1 MVTIFTN
8 PRPFSGPFDMIQR
21 NAIESWLNLK
31 GKCQIILFNDEN
43 DTTRKIAKE
52 YNIQCVTD
60 VACNEYGTP
69 LVNDVFEKAIAFS
82 EYDII
87 AQVNADIILFDDF
100 IEAITKI
107 QKSVDDAFFMIGR
120 RWDLDVD
127 FRIDYSVGNWR
138 ETILGNVEIMG
149 KLHGIAGIDYWVF
162 PKQLRFELPA
172 FVVGRPGID
181 SWLIDKARRMHVPV
195 IDTTEK
201 VTIVHQNHNYP
212 AKKRDHYEIE
222 RKLNRKLAGGL
233 SRMMTLLDA
242 NWMLTDKGIIRPP
255 LARMIIS
262 KLSLF
267 YPWRK
272 LLAFKRWLWFFFRDR
287 ILKYFF

>member
-8 PRPFSGPFDMIQR
+8 PRPFKGEFDMIQR

-31 GKCQIILFNDEN
+31 RKCQIILFNDEN
-43 DTTRKIAKE
+43 DTTRKIAQE

-69 LVNDVFEKAIAFS
+69 LLHDVFEKVISFS

-87 AQVNADIILFDDF
+87 AQVNTDIILFDDF
-100 IEAITKI
+100 IEAIAKI
-107 QKSVDDAFFMIGR
+107 KKSVDGAFFMIGR

-127 FRIDYSVGNWR
+127 YRINYSVANWR
-138 ETILGNVEIMG
+138 ETLLRNVEAKG
-149 KLHGIAGIDYWVF
+149 KLHGLSGIDYWVF
-162 PKQLRFELPA
+162 PKKLRFEPPA
-172 FVVGRPGID
+172 FVVGRPGMD
-181 SWLIDKARRMHVPV
+181 SWLVYKTRRMQVPV

-212 AKKRDHYEIE
+212 AKKCDHYKIEIK
-222 RKLNRKLAGGL
+222 RNKKLAGGL
-233 SRMMTLLDA
+233 SCMMSLRDA
-242 NWMLTDKGIIRPP
+242 NWMLTDKGIIMPP
-255 LARMIIS
+255 FKRRILSA
-262 KLSLF
+262 LSLF

-272 LLAFKRWLWFFFRDR
+272 LLAFKRALQALCSR
-287 ILKYFF
+287 L